1 MDNQA
6 LQQIKE
12 IVDRNDQV
20 SIVVGRN
27 PQLDEMAAAL
37 ALYLTLQT
45 AGKKVSVAS
54 VTDPLVEHSSL
65 IGIDKVTT
73 QLQGNTGGDMTVSFP
88 YKDEGEI
95 EKVSYTIE
103 NGFLNIIVKAGEQ
116 GLSFSE
122 NDVRY
127 TRGGNL
133 AGLLFTVGVPR
144 LADVASLVDGESIN
158 NTTIINID
166 NKEQNENYGNV
177 VLVSPRFSSISE
189 QVADLLLSLG
199 YDFDVDTA
207 QNLLNGISAATN
219 NFQSPNTSYLAFEIA
234 AILLRK
240 DAKRPQIAQRPISVS
255 PAQRGE
261 STQAPQQ
268 RQNIGQGNRPVQ
280 QQHVAAQ
287 RGEQSQTGNQN
298 AQQNN
303 AQRLQQIRNGL
314 NTNQQGTQ
322 RPAQAPQQGQAN
334 NGQQPI
340 APVVNQMSQQ
350 QDDDMNP
357 PADWLTPKVYKGS
370 TNIE

>member
-20 SIVVGRN
+20 SIIVGRN
-27 PQLDEMAAAL
+27 PQLDDMAAAL
-37 ALYLTLQT
+37 GLYLTLQA
-45 AGKKVSVAS
+45 AGKKISVAS
-54 VTDPLVEHSSL
+54 VTEPLVEHASL
-65 IGIDKVTT
+65 IGIDKVAT
-73 QLQGNTGGDMTVSFP
+73 QLPGNGSGDMTVSFP

-122 NDVRY
+122 QDVRY
-127 TRGGNL
+127 VRGGNVS
-133 AGLLFTVGVPR
+133 GLVFTVGVPR
-144 LADVASLVDGESIN
+144 LADVANLVDEESVK
-158 NTTIINID
+158 NTTLINID

-199 YDFDVDTA
+199 YDFDVDAA

-219 NFQSPNTSYLAFEIA
+219 NFQNPNTSYLAFEIA

-240 DAKRPQIAQRPISVS
+240 DAKRLVSPVAQRTMQS
-255 PAQRGE
+255 PQRP
-261 STQAPQQ
+261 AP
-268 RQNIGQGNRPVQ
+268 
-280 QQHVAAQ
+280 Q
-287 RGEQSQTGNQN
+287 RGEQNTVPGNQPMQQQKQN
-298 AQQNN
+298 VNRQMPQQQRNQNQQNSQQPN
-303 AQRLQQIRNGL
+303 EQRLQQIRKGL
-314 NTNQQGTQ
+314 NNQQNPQRQPMAQPQQ
-322 RPAQAPQQGQAN
+322 RPN
-334 NGQQPI
+334 NGQQPTAPI
-340 APVVNQMSQQ
+340 ASQMPQQ

-370 TNIE
+370 TNI